1 MTENRSHILVVD
13 DESDIRTLLRM
24 VLERARFNVWEA
36 QDGQEALEQ
45 VELIPDIILLNI
57 LLPGGLTGLDVCQ
70 RLKNSEKYKKIL
82 IIMLS
87 GLVSKFD
94 IARGLEAGANGYL
107 TKPFEIRELIE
118 VINKHLTK

>member
-1 MTENRSHILVVD
+1 MTGTSPNILVVGNK
-13 DESDIRTLLRM
+13 SNIHLLLRM
-24 VLERARFNVWEA
+24 ILELARFNVWEA
-36 QDGQEALEQ
+36 DGQEALEQ
-45 VELIPDIILLNI
+45 VELMPDIILLNV
-57 LLPGGLTGLDVCQ
+57 LLPGGLTGFDMCQ